1 MIATIKTA
9 LNTQSISELIE
20 EVSTL
25 LETGAGCW
33 KVEYKKRVLFL
44 VVDEI
49 HDRVRIMTPILK
61 EEDLDEDD
69 LWEVMEANFDRSL
82 DARYAIGDEV
92 LWSLFL
98 HPLTDLS
105 RPLFLD
111 GLDQVVT
118 LANNFGGSYCSS
130 DIIFGSD

>member
-9 LNTQSISELIE
+9 LSVQSISELLD

-25 LETGAGCW
+25 LESGEGCW
-33 KVEYKKRVLFL
+33 KVEYGNRVLL
-44 VVDEI
+44 LIVDEE
-49 HDRVRIMTPILK
+49 HDRMRMMTPILK
-61 EEDLDEDD
+61 EDDLDEDD

-82 DARYAIGDEV
+82 DARYAIGDGI

-98 HPLTDLS
+98 HPLTNLS
-105 RPLFLD
+105 RNLFLD

-130 DIIFGSD
+130 DIIFGSE

>member
-9 LNTQSISELIE
+9 LNVQSISELLN

-25 LETGAGCW
+25 LETGEGCW
-33 KVEYKKRVLFL
+33 KIEYGNRVLFL
-44 VVDEI
+44 IVDEE
-49 HDRVRIMTPILK
+49 HDRMRMMTPILK

-82 DARYAIGDEV
+82 DARYAIGDGI

-98 HPLTDLS
+98 HPLTDLG
-105 RPLFLD
+105 RNLFLD

-130 DIIFGSD
+130 DIIFGSE

>member
-1 MIATIKTA
+1 MIATIKTP
-9 LNTQSISELIE
+9 LNVQSISEILD

-25 LETGAGCW
+25 LESGEGCW
-33 KVEYKKRVLFL
+33 KVEYGNRVLFL
-44 VVDEI
+44 IVDEE
-49 HDRVRIMTPILK
+49 HDRMRMMTPILK
-61 EEDLDEDD
+61 EKDLDEGD

-82 DARYAIGDEV
+82 DARYAIGDGV

-105 RPLFLD
+105 RNLFLD

-118 LANNFGGSYCSS
+118 LANNFGGSFCSS
-130 DIIFGSD
+130 DIIFGSE

>member
-9 LNTQSISELIE
+9 LNAQSISQLID

-25 LETGAGCW
+25 LESGEGCW
-33 KVEYKKRVLFL
+33 KIEYGKRILFL
-44 VVDEI
+44 IVDEE
-49 HDRVRIMTPILK
+49 HDRVRVMTPIMK
-61 EEDLDEDD
+61 EDDLEEDD
-69 LWEVMEANFDRSL
+69 LWDVMEANFDRSL
-82 DARYAIGDEV
+82 DARYAIGDGV

-105 RPLFLD
+105 RSLFLE
-111 GLDQVVT
+111 GMDQVVT
-118 LANNFGGSYCSS
+118 LANNFGGSFCSS

>member
-1 MIATIKTA
+1 MIATVKTV

-25 LETGAGCW
+25 LETGEGCW
-33 KVEYKKRVLFL
+33 KVEYEKRVLFL
-44 VVDEI
+44 IVDEI

-61 EEDLDEDD
+61 EEDLDEED

-82 DARYAIGDEV
+82 DARYAIGDGV

-105 RPLFLD
+105 RTLFLG

>member
-1 MIATIKTA
+1 MIATIKTT
-9 LNTQSISELIE
+9 LSVESISELLD

-25 LETGAGCW
+25 LETGEGCW
-33 KVEYKKRVLFL
+33 KVEYANRVLL
-44 VVDEI
+44 LIVDKD
-49 HDRVRIMTPILK
+49 HDRMRMMTPILK
-61 EEDLDEDD
+61 EDDLDEDD

-82 DARYAIGDEV
+82 DARYAIGDGI

-105 RPLFLD
+105 RNLFLD

-130 DIIFGSD
+130 DIIFGSE